1 MERSS
6 DLLNIFGLV
15 FLNVEDM
22 DMVWDIVVWENILV
36 REEKLAKPSKHNNE
50 YKRNGRGLRQSLV
63 TPYRGRHLTRI

>member
-1 MERSS
+1 MKRGS

-36 REEKLAKPSKHNNE
+36 REEKLAKPSKHNE
-50 YKRNGRGLRQSLV
+50 YKRNGRGLRQGLV

>member
-36 REEKLAKPSKHNNE
+36 REEKLAKPSKHNE